1 MKKTGDDPAH
11 RAFGK
16 ALRLLALRDHSCREM
31 RTKLAERGYPE
42 EVIAGTIK
50 RLIELDYL
58 NDGAFAV
65 RWARH
70 LACDKLDGN
79 RRIEAG
85 LFAKGIEKDLIAF
98 AVSEAAAEL
107 DEKERLEK
115 LIAKKT
121 KGRLLENLDPDERQ
135 KLARALFRKGYP
147 QRLIYD
153 QLGKSTEEFIYEG
166 Q

>member
-1 MKKTGDDPAH
+1 MKKTGDDPA
-11 RAFGK
+11 RDAFGK

-31 RTKLAERGYPE
+31 QTKLTERGYPP
-42 EVIAGTIK
+42 EVVAGTIK
-50 RLIELDYL
+50 RLIGLDYL
-58 NDGAFAV
+58 NDSAFAV

-115 LIAKKT
+115 LIAKKI
-121 KGRLLENLDPDERQ
+121 KGRPLKNLDPAERQ

-147 QRLIYD
+147 QHLIYD
-153 QLGKSTEEFIYEG
+153 QLGKSTEDFFV
-166 Q
+166 